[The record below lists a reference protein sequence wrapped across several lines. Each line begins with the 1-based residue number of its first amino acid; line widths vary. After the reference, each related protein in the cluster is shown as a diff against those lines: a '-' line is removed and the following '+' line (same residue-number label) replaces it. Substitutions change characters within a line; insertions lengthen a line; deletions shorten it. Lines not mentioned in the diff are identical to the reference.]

1 MSMNLLDLA
10 KAFDVVVSPEARKF
24 SDKAKNKKYP
34 LLDRVEYYEDVM
46 NLEVGDTSL
55 TRARNLERELDIRQ
69 LYLKFEGG
77 NPTGTQKD
85 RIAFAQCHDALRRG
99 YDTIT
104 VATCG
109 NYGAAIALAA
119 QLAGLHNVVFIPE
132 TYHTE
137 RIQEMESLG
146 SEVRR
151 YGETYEDAVK
161 YSTQQAQ
168 EQDWYDANPGGK
180 NTSIQLIAYAEIA
193 NEIYDQLR
201 DAPKYVGVPVSNGT
215 LLAGIYRGF
224 VGLYRRGRTSR
235 IPKMIAGSSAD
246 QNPIINAF
254 LKGLKTVEDL
264 SPDIL
269 NETVVNEPLINWHS
283 FDGEEALY
291 AMRKSKGG
299 AWYLTDEELL
309 AQTQI
314 LNDKEG
320 LSVLPASTAGLAALL
335 KEHGKRDLE
344 PDRYVA
350 IITGKS

>member
-1 MSMNLLDLA
+1 MAMNLLDLA
-10 KAFDVVVSPEARKF
+10 KNFEVSVSPEARKF
-24 SDKAKNKKYP
+24 SDKVKNTKYP

-46 NLEVGDTSL
+46 NIEVGDTSL
-55 TRARNLERELDIRQ
+55 TRARNLERDLGIRQ
-69 LYLKFEGG
+69 LFLKFEGG

-119 QLAGLHNVVFIPE
+119 QLAGLRNVVYIPE
-132 TYHTE
+132 SYHTL

-161 YSTQQAQ
+161 FSTTQADV
-168 EQDWYDANPGGK
+168 EGWYDANPGGK
-180 NTSIQLIAYAEIA
+180 NTPIQLIAYAEIA

-201 DAPKYVGVPVSNGT
+201 DAPKFIGVPVSNGT

-224 VGLYRRGRTSR
+224 VGLFRRGRTSR
-235 IPKMIAGSSAD
+235 IPKMIAGSSAN
-246 QNPIINAF
+246 QNPIIHAF
-254 LKGLKTVEDL
+254 INGQKHCTDL
-264 SPDIL
+264 PPEVL
-269 NETVVNEPLINWHS
+269 NETSVNEPLINWHS

-291 AMRKSKGG
+291 AIRKSKGG
-299 AWYLTDEELL
+299 AHYLTDDELL
-309 AQTQI
+309 TEAQ
-314 LNDKEG
+314 LLSDKEG
-320 LSVLPASTAGLAALL
+320 LNVLPASTAGLAALL
-335 KEHGKRDLE
+335 KEHARKELE

-350 IITGKS
+350 IITGRN

>member
-1 MSMNLLDLA
+1 MNLLDLA
-10 KAFDVVVSPEARKF
+10 RTFDITVSPEARKF
-24 SDKAKNKKYP
+24 SDKVHNTKLP
-34 LLDRVEYYEDVM
+34 LLDRVEYYEDII
-46 NLEVGDTSL
+46 NIEVGDTSL
-55 TRARNLERELDIRQ
+55 ARARNLERELGFRQ
-69 LYLKFEGG
+69 LFLKFEGG

-99 YDTIT
+99 YDTMT

-119 QLAGLHNVVFIPE
+119 QLAGLKSIVYIPE
-132 TYHTE
+132 TYHTL

-151 YGETYEDAVK
+151 HGETYEDAVK
-161 YSTQQAQ
+161 FSTIQA
-168 EQDWYDANPGGK
+168 ETEGWYDANPGGK
-180 NTSIQLIAYAEIA
+180 NTPLQLMSYAEIA

-224 VGLYRRGRTSR
+224 VGLFRRGKTSR

-246 QNPIINAF
+246 QNPIVHSF
-254 LKGLKTVEDL
+254 LQGMKHCIDL
-264 SPDIL
+264 PPEIL
-269 NETVVNEPLINWHS
+269 NETSVNEPLINWHS

-291 AMRKSKGG
+291 AIRKSKGG
-299 AWYLTDEELL
+299 AYYLTDEELM
-309 AQTQI
+309 TQATM
-314 LNDKEG
+314 LSEKEG
-320 LSVLPASTAGLAALL
+320 LNVLPASTAGLAALL
-335 KEHGKRDLE
+335 KEQAKRELE

-350 IITGKS
+350 IITGRN